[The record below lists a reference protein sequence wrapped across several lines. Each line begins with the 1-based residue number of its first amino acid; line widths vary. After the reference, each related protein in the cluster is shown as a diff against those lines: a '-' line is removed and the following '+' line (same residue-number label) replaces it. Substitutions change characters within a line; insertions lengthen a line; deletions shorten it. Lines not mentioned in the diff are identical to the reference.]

1 MCCDLG
7 LRVSTEVKCGD
18 IKVPQRMTVEER
30 LMVPNTIR
38 NVDVCTM
45 HFVQFTVFVQQMH
58 NIYIYIYIYIYTH
71 NICFLQ
77 HSYLFWCI
85 RVIYREFIFMYAK
98 VTKLIKWEHLY
109 KWLLQRINRLNNQQ
123 CLNMFYLT
131 HCLTVSRYA
140 LCWLLWHLPTEQG
153 QIISLFK

>member
-30 LMVPNTIR
+30 LIVPNTIR

-58 NIYIYIYIYIYTH
+58 KIYIYIYT
-71 NICFLQ
+71 ISVSYSTPTCFDV
-77 HSYLFWCI
+77 Y
-85 RVIYREFIFMYAK
+85 
-98 VTKLIKWEHLY
+98 
-109 KWLLQRINRLNNQQ
+109 
-123 CLNMFYLT
+123 
-131 HCLTVSRYA
+131 VSS
-140 LCWLLWHLPTEQG
+140 TG
-153 QIISLFK
+153 SLFLCMLKLQN